1 MADTALRF
9 PNDPVLVKLLGS
21 AKRVSSSHV
30 IIKDFVGFE
39 KTYPELLSDVFKTRD
54 QLKSLLPAS
63 NFDERGLLREDSVY
77 VTALTRTGYEYV
89 VAFFAVRA
97 LGGAYVPLDPRA
109 VVERQAMVVSN
120 AKANCVLFDRGCAVE
135 LERLRAHVDK
145 TEGKPLVT
153 LPVIFDSPPI
163 SVTDVSIDEA
173 LYLDPNGPGFVCMT
187 SGTTGYSKGV
197 VIKRTTLTYH
207 PVHLTSGILEEQ
219 GGTAINYNE
228 SHWLGG
234 MKNTVETIALGKK
247 VFALEC
253 PASSKD
259 VLEIFMHNQITYFIF
274 NPALLRGMKD
284 ILLGHEELTE
294 EKREKFSVHFNWL
307 DFFFCIGGLVDQ
319 PTVNFWEAVV
329 GLPLQNRYGASELA
343 DVVTMGL
350 TKTYG
355 SVGKIAPGIKVKFSE
370 GTYGRLL
377 IKSPNR
383 FLGYLGNEEATRAVF
398 DEEGYYKTG
407 DIAELKDDEIL
418 LHGRERD
425 DYIVFGNCRISTL
438 KVEHSLLKLPYIA
451 SACVVA
457 VPLEENKQLCGA
469 VVRLK
474 DVTGEEK
481 IALARIRADLE
492 GDLDLAMQP
501 TVLRIL
507 EPEEELPDT
516 ATGKPIKRQVIE
528 DFFYDGDCGR
538 DFVSV
543 DNPPSRVEFC
553 GLPVLQTT

>member
-1 MADTALRF
+1 MAQTAPRF
-9 PNDPVLVKLLGS
+9 PNDPVLVKLLKA
-21 AKRVSSSHV
+21 AKRVSDSHV

-39 KTYPELLSDVFKTRD
+39 KTYPELLGDVLKTRD

-63 NFDERGLLREDSVY
+63 DFDERGLLHEQSVY

-109 VVERQAMVVSN
+109 VVERQASVVSS
-120 AKANCVLFDRGCAVE
+120 ATANCVLFDRGCTAE
-135 LERLRAHVDK
+135 LERLRAYVEK
-145 TEGKPLVT
+145 TEGKSLVT
-153 LPVIFDSPPI
+153 LPVVCNSPSMPAI
-163 SVTDVSIDEA
+163 NISIDEA

-197 VIKRTTLTYH
+197 VIRRTCLTYH
-207 PVHLTSGILEEQ
+207 PVHLTSGPLEEE
-219 GGTAINYNE
+219 GGTAVNYNE

-234 MKNTVETIALGKK
+234 AKNTVETIALGKK

-259 VLEIFMHNQITYFIF
+259 VLEIFMHNRITYFIF

-284 ILLGHEELTE
+284 ILLGHEELTK
-294 EKREKFSVHFNWL
+294 EKRETFSVHFKWL
-307 DFFFCIGGLVDQ
+307 SFFFCIGGLVDQ
-319 PTVNFWEAVV
+319 PTVDFWEAVI

-355 SVGKIAPGIKVKFSE
+355 SVGKLAPGIKMKLSE

-383 FLGYLGNEEATRAVF
+383 FLGYLGNEEATRAVL
-398 DEEGYYKTG
+398 DEQGYYKTG
-407 DIAELKDDEIL
+407 DIAELKDGEVL

-425 DYIVFGNCRISTL
+425 DYIVFGSSRISTL
-438 KVEHSLLKLPYIA
+438 KVERCLLRLPYIA
-451 SACVVA
+451 AACVVA
-457 VPLEENKQLCGA
+457 VPVEEKKQLCGA

-474 DVTGEEK
+474 DVAGVKKVT
-481 IALARIRADLE
+481 LARIRADLPA
-492 GDLDLAMQP
+492 DLDVTMQP

-507 EPEEELPDT
+507 GPEEELPDT

-528 DFFYDGDCGR
+528 DFFYAGDCGR
-538 DFVSV
+538 DWFSV
-543 DNPPSRVEFC
+543 DNPPPDVEFY
-553 GLPVLQTT
+553 GMPVLETA